1 MIQIYPNQESLSF
14 GAARLF
20 VRQAGLACKDRGRFS
35 VALSGGHTPQRTYE
49 LLAQSPFRDQVAW
62 SQTHVFW
69 GDERCVPPEGPQS
82 NARVAR
88 LLLLEQVP
96 IPPHQIHPIF
106 CARSP
111 KEAAQD
117 YEDLLRSFFGEGPT
131 RLDLIFLG
139 LGEDGHTASLF
150 PQTPVLNEGKR
161 WAAETYLPQQDLY
174 RVTLT
179 PPLINQTAVVA
190 FLVAGDTKAPILKEV
205 LEGPRHPHRYPAQ
218 LIHPSS
224 GRLQWLVDK
233 EAASQLSRAL
243 LRAGSETA
251 VFQVGRK

>member
-20 VRQAGLACKDRGRFS
+20 VRQAGLACKARGRFS

-49 LLAQSPFRDQVAW
+49 LLAEPPFKDQVAW
-62 SQTHVFW
+62 RQTHVFW
-69 GDERCVPPEGPQS
+69 GDERCVPPEDSRS
-82 NARVAR
+82 NAHVAR
-88 LLLLEQVP
+88 LHLLERVP
-96 IPPHQIHPIF
+96 IPPHQIHPIS
-106 CARSP
+106 CDRSP
-111 KEAAQD
+111 REAAQD
-117 YEDLLRSFFGEGPT
+117 YEDLLRSFFGEGPS

-150 PQTPVLNEGKR
+150 PQAPVLKEGKR
-161 WAAETYLPQQDLY
+161 WAAEVYLPQQDLY

-179 PPLINQTAVVA
+179 PSLINQAAVVA
-190 FLVAGDTKAPILKEV
+190 FLVAGAAKASILKEV
-205 LEGPRHPHRYPAQ
+205 LEGPRDPHRYPAQ

-224 GRLQWLVDK
+224 GWLQWLVDK

-243 LRAGSETA
+243 MRAASETA
-251 VFQVGRK
+251 ASEAGQK

>member
-1 MIQIYPNQESLSF
+1 MIQIYPNQEALSF

-20 VRQAGLACKDRGRFS
+20 VRQAGHACKDRGRFS
-35 VALSGGHTPQRTYE
+35 VALSGGRTPQRTYE
-49 LLAQSPFRDQVAW
+49 FLAQPPFRDQVAW

-69 GDERCVPPEGPQS
+69 GDERCVPPEDPRS
-82 NARVAR
+82 NARMAR
-88 LLLLEQVP
+88 LHLLEKVP
-96 IPPHQIHPIF
+96 LPPHQIHPIF

-117 YEDLLRSFFGEGPT
+117 YEDLLRSFFGEGPS

-150 PQTPVLNEGKR
+150 PQTPLVKEGER
-161 WAAETYLPQQDLY
+161 WAAETYLSQQDL

-190 FLVAGDTKAPILKEV
+190 FLVAGATKAPILKEV
-205 LEGPRHPHRYPAQ
+205 LEGPPHPHRYPAQ

-224 GRLQWLVDK
+224 RRLRWLVDK
-233 EAASQLSRAL
+233 EAASQLSRAP

>member
-1 MIQIYPNQESLSF
+1 MIQIYSNQEALSF

-35 VALSGGHTPQRTYE
+35 VALSGGRTPQRTYE
-49 LLAQSPFRDQVAW
+49 LLAQPPFRDQVAW

-69 GDERCVPPEGPQS
+69 GDERCVPPEDPRS
-82 NARVAR
+82 NARMAR

-96 IPPHQIHPIF
+96 IPPHQIPPIS
-106 CARSP
+106 CGRSP
-111 KEAAQD
+111 QEAAQD
-117 YEDLLRSFFGEGPT
+117 YEDLLRSFFGKGPP

-150 PQTPVLNEGKR
+150 PQTPVLKEGER
-161 WAAETYLPQQDLY
+161 WAAEIYLSQQDLY

-179 PPLINQTAVVA
+179 PPLINQAAVVA
-190 FLVAGDTKAPILKEV
+190 FLVGGATKAPILKEV
-205 LEGPRHPHRYPAQ
+205 LEGPPHPHRYPAR

-243 LRAGSETA
+243 MRAASETA
-251 VFQVGRK
+251 ASEVGQK

>member
-1 MIQIYPNQESLSF
+1 MIRIYPNQESLSL

-20 VRQAGLACKDRGRFS
+20 VRQAGLAVKAHSRFS
-35 VALSGGHTPQRTYE
+35 VALSGGRTPQRTYE
-49 LLAQSPFRDQVAW
+49 LLAQLPFRDQVAW

-69 GDERCVPPEGPQS
+69 GDERCVPPKDPRS
-82 NARVAR
+82 NARMAR

-96 IPPHQIHPIF
+96 IPRHQIHPIF

-117 YEDLLRSFFGEGPT
+117 YEDLLRSFFGEGPP

-150 PQTPVLNEGKR
+150 PQTPVLKEGKR
-161 WAAETYLPQQDLY
+161 WAAEIYLPQQDLY

-179 PPLINQTAVVA
+179 PHIINHAAVVA
-190 FLVAGDTKAPILKEV
+190 FLVAGPTKASILKEV
-205 LEGPRHPHRYPAQ
+205 LEGSRHPHRYPGQ
-218 LIHPSS
+218 FIHPSG

-233 EAASQLSRAL
+233 EAASQLSRAP

-251 VFQVGRK
+251 VSRAGQK

>member
-69 GDERCVPPEGPQS
+69 GDERCVPPEDPQS

-150 PQTPVLNEGKR
+150 PQRPVLNEGKR

-190 FLVAGDTKAPILKEV
+190 FLVAGGTKAPILKEV

-251 VFQVGRK
+251 VFQVERK